1 MTNVRFETTE
11 DTMNDCI
18 TIIDNEEQLKTSFDS
33 DIILYPAEDA
43 CTVIDELNV
52 QCATVKMLRRMLNSY
67 DVDLE
72 DIDYWIQEVR
82 EDME

>member
-1 MTNVRFETTE
+1 MADIRFETTE

-52 QCATVKMLRRMLNSY
+52 QCAIVQMLREELERY
-67 DVDLE
+67 DDPQ